1 MEGQVTND
9 TSSNKSSHELLTKAI
24 KNLLL
29 KTEEWLRNSQK
40 EIHTTAKAKVQGKR
54 NLFLSDSACVNHG
67 KEINRTRE
75 SN

>member
-40 EIHTTAKAKVQGKR
+40 EIHTTAKVQGNVR
-54 NLFLSDSACVNHG
+54 
-67 KEINRTRE
+67 II
-75 SN
+75 